1 MPTITP
7 QDRPVITQSTED
19 SFRYPKKIIQHS
31 TGMDMKKTF
40 SGAPAQEQPRQ
51 DSPPVETPQ
60 LPKEA
65 TLSPQLTAL
74 ARKEQRIRQQ
84 ELALKQE
91 KDAIA
96 AERAEIAQLKA
107 AKGKISAKDYSVLD
121 ELGVSYEEWTQ
132 YLISKGNPDPSA
144 ERIKQLE
151 DKLAK
156 FENNQTE
163 AINSQFEATKQQY
176 QKEISKITTENPKYK
191 GIKAVQA
198 EEHVLQHILDT
209 FKEEKTVLTVDE
221 ACEDVL
227 QALKEEAARFKAL
240 DPEAPKEEKTLPP
253 PRTSPRSLTNQ
264 VAQSMPSQ
272 PRNQFQH
279 MSPKERVA
287 EAVKRA
293 NRQRE

>member
-7 QDRPVITQSTED
+7 QAVPVITATTED

-40 SGAPAQEQPRQ
+40 SGAPATEESRQ
-51 DSPPVETPQ
+51 ISTPVDTST
-60 LPKEA
+60 PKEA

-91 KDAIA
+91 KDALA
-96 AERAEIAQLKA
+96 AERADIAQLKA
-107 AKGKISAKDYSVLD
+107 AKSKISAKDYSVLD

-151 DKLAK
+151 DKLSK
-156 FENNQTE
+156 FESNQVEST
-163 AINSQFEATKQQY
+163 NKQYEATVSQY
-176 QKEISKITTENPKYK
+176 KRDIAKTTETNPKFK
-191 GIKAVQA
+191 GIKAVEA

-209 FKEEKTVLTVDE
+209 FKEESVVLTIDE

-227 QALKEEAARFKAL
+227 SALKDEANRFKAL
-240 DPEAPKEEKTLPP
+240 EEQPEVPQQEKALPP
-253 PRTSPRSLTNQ
+253 PRTSPRTLTNSIT
-264 VAQSMPSQ
+264 QSTPSQ
-272 PRNQFQH
+272 PRNQMQH
-279 MSPKERVA
+279 MSPKERLA

-293 NRQRE
+293 NRPR